1 MDDHYA
7 HDLLNTCKLHT
18 GFLVPVYIVTLST
31 ISGCAGFTA
40 FHTASLRHSLSS
52 GFQIVSPFT
61 LLDSQLFQL
70 PFALLFRIA
79 IGASGIGS
87 PSTLESR
94 STPEGSLSPYW
105 SITFRIRQWRVNSPW
120 SPVASTTSSPTF
132 RDGFIVYLVLN
143 ACNIRF
149 LRRSW
154 QPTFSFAGTISVL
167 RHNV

>member
-1 MDDHYA
+1 MTIDSISSIAYKLA
-7 HDLLNTCKLHT
+7 HIMFNIWLAEHHRYDLLNTCKLHT

-31 ISGCAGFTA
+31 ISGCIGFTA

-70 PFALLFRIA
+70 PFALSFKIA

-87 PSTLESR
+87 PSALESR

-105 SITFRIRQWRVNSPW
+105 SITFLIR
-120 SPVASTTSSPTF
+120 
-132 RDGFIVYLVLN
+132 
-143 ACNIRF
+143 
-149 LRRSW
+149 
-154 QPTFSFAGTISVL
+154 
-167 RHNV
+167 

>member
-31 ISGCAGFTA
+31 ISGCAGFTT
-40 FHTASLRHSLSS
+40 FHAASLRHSLSS

-94 STPEGSLSPYW
+94 STPEGPLSPLTGPSLSVSANGG
-105 SITFRIRQWRVNSPW
+105 SIPLEVLLYPQLVHRLSEMD
-120 SPVASTTSSPTF
+120 SSFT
-132 RDGFIVYLVLN
+132 
-143 ACNIRF
+143 
-149 LRRSW
+149 
-154 QPTFSFAGTISVL
+154 
-167 RHNV
+167 